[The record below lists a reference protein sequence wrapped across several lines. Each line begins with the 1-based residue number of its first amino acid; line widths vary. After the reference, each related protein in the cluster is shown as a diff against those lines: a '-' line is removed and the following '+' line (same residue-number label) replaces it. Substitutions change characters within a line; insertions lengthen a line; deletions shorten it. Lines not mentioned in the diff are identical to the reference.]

1 MLSAGVNESTVPR
14 VLGIKAVA
22 SLSRKYYVAY
32 SSSTSPC
39 KAEVIFFFFEQGLSN
54 AIQIGRQYFAA
65 LLWFLRWVFPLHLHS
80 KRYWDLTDLSDCT
93 NINPIM
99 SYQYLKGDTGELERN
114 SLSGG
119 IKIVQGGMA

>member
-1 MLSAGVNESTVPR
+1 MKAQCLEFLGSRQSLPLAENIMLPTAAAHLPAKQK
-14 VLGIKAVA
+14 L
-22 SLSRKYYVAY
+22 
-32 SSSTSPC
+32 
-39 KAEVIFFFFEQGLSN
+39 FFFFEQGLSN